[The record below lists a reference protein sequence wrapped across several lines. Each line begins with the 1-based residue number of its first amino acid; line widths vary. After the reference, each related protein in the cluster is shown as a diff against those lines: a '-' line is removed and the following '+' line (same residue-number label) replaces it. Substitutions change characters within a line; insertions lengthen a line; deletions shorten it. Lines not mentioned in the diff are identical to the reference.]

1 MKKIMLLSAVMG
13 SLISINAF
21 AHNIQPNQLLA
32 NVTVSDKGEITL
44 NGNDVAYKSWS
55 STALPGKVRV
65 IQHIAGRSAAK
76 EKNQAMIEAIK
87 AAHFNQAKYQTTTI
101 INADDAVVGTGM
113 FVKSSAEKGK
123 KENAHSQV
131 ILDDKSAVK
140 NTLIF
145 NRTFY
150 IQIKDYV

>member
-1 MKKIMLLSAVMG
+1 MKKVMLLSAVMG

-101 INADDAVVGTGM
+101 INADDAVVGWGLREKDSVIILLDKTGKVQ
-113 FVKSSAEKGK
+113 FVKEGK
-123 KENAHSQV
+123 LTDDEVKEV
-131 ILDDKSAVK
+131 ISRATALMAK
-140 NTLIF
+140 
-145 NRTFY
+145 
-150 IQIKDYV
+150 

>member
-76 EKNQAMIEAIK
+76 EKNQSMIEPSKLLILTKLNIK
-87 AAHFNQAKYQTTTI
+87 PRRLLMLMMLLWAQAC
-101 INADDAVVGTGM
+101 
-113 FVKSSAEKGK
+113 
-123 KENAHSQV
+123 
-131 ILDDKSAVK
+131 L
-140 NTLIF
+140 
-145 NRTFY
+145 
-150 IQIKDYV
+150 

>member
-1 MKKIMLLSAVMG
+1 MLLSAVMG

-44 NGNDVAYKSWS
+44 NDNDVAYKSWS

-76 EKNQAMIEAIK
+76 EKIK
-87 AAHFNQAKYQTTTI
+87 
-101 INADDAVVGTGM
+101 
-113 FVKSSAEKGK
+113 
-123 KENAHSQV
+123 
-131 ILDDKSAVK
+131 
-140 NTLIF
+140 
-145 NRTFY
+145 R
-150 IQIKDYV
+150 

>member
-1 MKKIMLLSAVMG
+1 M
-13 SLISINAF
+13 
-21 AHNIQPNQLLA
+21 
-32 NVTVSDKGEITL
+32 
-44 NGNDVAYKSWS
+44 AYKSWS

-101 INADDAVVGTGM
+101 INADDAVVGSGM

-140 NTLIF
+140 KCVGIA
-145 NRTFY
+145 
-150 IQIKDYV
+150 

>member
-44 NGNDVAYKSWS
+44 NGNDVTYKSWS

-87 AAHFNQAKYQTTTI
+87 AAHFNQPAPAGRLSVRQGG
-101 INADDAVVGTGM
+101 ARPRRPVR
-113 FVKSSAEKGK
+113 SAGR
-123 KENAHSQV
+123 HRSC
-131 ILDDKSAVK
+131 
-140 NTLIF
+140 
-145 NRTFY
+145 R
-150 IQIKDYV
+150 